1 MPDPVDMNQPPPAPS
16 PEPGTSAKSTSTGLP
31 ANVAAAIACIPLI
44 GGIIFYILEK
54 QDNFV
59 RFYAMQSIIFGC
71 AWFLFNIVSAV
82 VHAVFSAIPGIGG
95 TQRLTRAVGKSKAMD
110 LCLTGRMMDAAEAER
125 SGLVSRVVP
134 AEKLM
139 DEALAVAEKIAAMS
153 TAESKKNRR
162 SSAFAEG
169 YSVINRP
176 PLQPEKFHCYF
187 GQDQFVIELRGHQ
200 LQIRVETGLHCVD

>member
-1 MPDPVDMNQPPPAPS
+1 MPDPVDPDQPPPAPS
-16 PEPGTSAKSTSTGLP
+16 PEPETSAKSTSTGLP

-95 TQRLTRAVGKSKAMD
+95 I
-110 LCLTGRMMDAAEAER
+110 
-125 SGLVSRVVP
+125 LVFFW
-134 AEKLM
+134 
-139 DEALAVAEKIAAMS
+139 ALIAALVHL
-153 TAESKKNRR
+153 
-162 SSAFAEG
+162 AFLVVMIIAIVKAFTNVRWDIPYIG
-169 YSVINRP
+169 PIARKQV
-176 PLQPEKFHCYF
+176 
-187 GQDQFVIELRGHQ
+187 GAA
-200 LQIRVETGLHCVD
+200 